1 MEQVF
6 RDVSLQLKYHPTP
19 EEISDLE
26 DISEILKDYG
36 LNIRVKDFDSGSSF
50 LFVTLDTLRLDRKTR
65 RGAGRKPSSI
75 YSQRTLTQV
84 TVREVKEMLKTRTQD
99 DVAEEFNISRSTLI
113 RRLRQDDDQYL

>member
-6 RDVSLQLKYHPTP
+6 RDVALQLKHHPTQ

-26 DISEILKDYG
+26 DISNILKDYG
-36 LNIRVKDFDSGSSF
+36 LNIRVKEFNGRSSF
-50 LFVTLDTLRLDRKTR
+50 VFITLDTLRLDYKNR

-75 YSQRTLTQV
+75 YSQRTLTQA
-84 TVREVKEMLKTRTQD
+84 TVGEVKEMLKTRTQD